1 MTPLADS
8 INKTLSYFSLFNYP
22 LTKEEL
28 FAFLWQPPLI
38 NYDDFLVNGLQ
49 NVNEKYGY
57 YFLDGENENVDKRRE
72 RLLIC
77 EQKVKIAI
85 KATRK
90 IRAIPFIRA
99 VFVCNTVGA
108 GTANQKSDIDF
119 FIITAPKR
127 IWLVRFFSNLILKF
141 WNLRV
146 SANNT
151 KSKICLSFFVDE
163 NNLNLDSLR
172 IAKEDVYLAYWVNQL
187 IPVFD
192 SDNFYE
198 KFFKANNW
206 TEKFLPNAYR
216 LTSNYLSEVKDTK
229 KARVWRRIWQK
240 MWSGIYGDIIESQVK
255 QIQMSIFK
263 KTIKKMP
270 EEGEKGMVIS
280 DTMLKFHE
288 KDARQDIF
296 ENWKKRINQ

>member
-28 FAFLWQPPLI
+28 FAFLWQPPI
-38 NYDDFLVNGLQ
+38 ISYEDFVISGRSEIK
-49 NVNEKYGY
+49 EKFGY
-57 YFLDGENENVDKRRE
+57 YYLVSESDIADKRRE

-77 EQKVKIAI
+77 EQKIKIAI
-85 KATRK
+85 KAVRK
-90 IRAIPFIRA
+90 IRAIPFVRA

-146 SANNT
+146 SDKET
-151 KSKICLSFFVDE
+151 KNKICLSFFVDE
-163 NNLNLDSLR
+163 NNLNLDNLR
-172 IAKEDVYLAYWVNQL
+172 VVNEDVYLAYWIHQL
-187 IPVFD
+187 IPIFD
-192 SDNFYE
+192 PNKFYE
-198 KFFKANNW
+198 NFLKANNW
-206 TEKFLPNAYR
+206 TEKFLPNAHR
-216 LTSNYLSEVKDTK
+216 LTSKYLSEVKDTK
-229 KARVWRRIWQK
+229 ISRVWRGVWQK
-240 MWSGIYGDIIESQVK
+240 MWSGIYGDIIEGQVK

-270 EEGEKGMVIS
+270 VAGDKGMVIS
-280 DTMLKFHE
+280 DTILKFHE
-288 KDARQDIF
+288 NDARRDIF
-296 ENWKKRINQ
+296 ESWKKRINQ

>member
-8 INKTLSYFSLFNYP
+8 INKTLSYFSLFSHP

-28 FAFLWQPPLI
+28 FAFLWQPPLVS
-38 NYDDFLVNGLQ
+38 YEDFLINGLP
-49 NVNEKYGY
+49 NINEKYGY
-57 YFLDGENENVDKRRE
+57 YYLGNESDIADKRRE

-77 EQKVKIAI
+77 EQKIKVAI
-85 KATRK
+85 KAVRK
-90 IRAIPFIRA
+90 IRSVPFIRA

-127 IWLVRFFSNLILKF
+127 VWLVRFFTNLILKF

-151 KSKICLSFFVDE
+151 KSKICLSFFVDAD
-163 NNLNLDSLR
+163 NLNLDKLR
-172 IAKEDVYLAYWVNQL
+172 IVNEDVYLAYWTHQL
-187 IPVFD
+187 IPIFD
-192 SDNFYE
+192 PNNYHEEFLKS
-198 KFFKANNW
+198 NNW
-206 TEKFLPNAYR
+206 TVKFLPNAYR
-216 LTSNYLSEVKDTK
+216 LTSKYLSEVKDTK
-229 KARVWRRIWQK
+229 KSRVWRGIWQK
-240 MWSGIYGDIIESQVK
+240 MWSGIYGDIIEGQVK

-270 EEGEKGMVIS
+270 EAGDKGVVIS
-280 DTMLKFHE
+280 DTILKFHE
-288 KDARQDIF
+288 NDARRDIF